1 MVKSTLPLA
10 FSLLLVLVFSISTP
24 LARAEPTLAPA
35 RTSISVEKVGE
46 NLYRLTLTVPPFTY
60 LKNEKVACAYGAS
73 IGDVK
78 TAAGASVKVEQ
89 YCLKLTV
96 DNPSPNP
103 VTVEIE
109 VAIIAESEVEG
120 GYPPLLLAVAVAVT
134 AAAASYFSLS
144 ESGKTKLFK
153 AFSIPAAYYVV
164 KYSDVARSAKR
175 VKILEFIKANPGA
188 TMRRISRDTGISFGE
203 VQWHLSILERLGLVE
218 RLRVGKYV
226 CYYPKGAPPETWL
239 PAFAEREL
247 GLRLNPETLKRAIPK
262 LKAALARGAIKPEE
276 IATLASS
283 TS

>member
-24 LARAEPTLAPA
+24 LARADPTLAPA

-247 GLRLNPETLKRAIPK
+247 GLRLNPETFKRAIPK
-262 LKAALARGAIKPEE
+262 LEAALARGAINLEE
-276 IATLASS
+276 LSTLASS
-283 TS
+283 TP